1 MNFQALKPEDK
12 ILSECSPLREG
23 LQINICGGDNPARYL
38 PYSPMPVNIPYEPT
52 PPNFGG
58 IDQSLCPGT
67 SIEQLDAL
75 VDLLSNF
82 DHYAIEHQSVRQQLD
97 ATAK

>member
-1 MNFQALKPEDK
+1 MA
-12 ILSECSPLREG
+12 SPLTDVYRR
-23 LQINICGGDNPARYL
+23 LRPRFVRRWIANPARYL
-38 PYSPMPVNIPYEPT
+38 PYSPMPVNIPYELT

-82 DHYAIEHQSVRQQLD
+82 DQYAIGHRSVRQQLD
-97 ATAK
+97 AAAKSSD